1 MVSHFSA
8 NQYED
13 AFNPKKLRNWTIPRK
28 HKEHPS
34 TLEGFTQIIA
44 NDRGHLY
51 NEAPKSKES
60 PWGTFMG
67 TWDMPC
73 KIPPARPS
81 YTARSRDAAKN
92 LHNLKQ
98 TSPLNNAVN
107 GYKKF
112 EKTKKSQTSPLER
125 PHAPTPP
132 RSNGNVMEPSAGAPM
147 KKSPEPASK
156 SPTGKSPIQQGE
168 CVKSPKVEKPSTPVR
183 SPTPQEK
190 VRSPTP
196 RSVKSRSPRPASH
209 LDAPDNRVGS
219 ACTV

>member
-44 NDRGHLY
+44 NDRGHLFD
-51 NEAPKSKES
+51 EAPKSKES

-112 EKTKKSQTSPLER
+112 DKTKKCQTSPLER
-125 PHAPTPP
+125 PQAPSPP
-132 RSNGNVMEPSAGAPM
+132 RSKENVIEPSAGAPI
-147 KKSPEPASK
+147 K
-156 SPTGKSPIQQGE
+156 SPTRKSPIVEGRKSAE
-168 CVKSPKVEKPSTPVR
+168 ARKSPTPVR
-183 SPTPQEK
+183 SPTPQEN
-190 VRSPTP
+190 VRTPTP
-196 RSVKSRSPRPASH
+196 QSVKSKSPRPPSH
-209 LDAPDNRVGS
+209 LEAPDKRAGS